1 MLALRERTTMQAI
14 RFNSIPIE
22 LRRMSPGEHDD
33 LTRFFRNT
41 GYPAQVEPTIA
52 WGAWRASELAACV
65 ALSLEEGT
73 WVLRGP
79 EVLGDLR
86 RRGIGKR
93 LLEAAKAE
101 LAGRTTYCVAYS
113 HLRRLYASIGFRACS
128 FGERP
133 DFLRK
138 RANALRTV
146 GWDVVM
152 LIRTA

>member
-1 MLALRERTTMQAI
+1 MPAI
-14 RFNSIPIE
+14 KFYAIPIE

-33 LTRFFRNT
+33 LTRFFRES
-41 GYPAQVEPTIA
+41 GYPARVEPTIA
-52 WGAWRASELAACV
+52 WGAWRASELTACV
-65 ALSLEEGT
+65 ALSLEEDT

-93 LLEAAKAE
+93 LLEAAEPE
-101 LAGRTTYCVAYS
+101 LVDRTTYCVAYS
-113 HLRRLYASIGFRACS
+113 HLRRLYSSIGFRACS

-133 DFLRK
+133 DFLR
-138 RANALRTV
+138 RRVNALQALD
-146 GWDVVM
+146 WDVVL